1 MNLIRLHFPSD
12 ALHSYVDVT
21 VCLPKKMKTPLEEK
35 SYGSSEVYPY
45 VILLHGALD
54 CGDSWLTHTDL
65 EDLVDSTGI
74 AAVLPSCGNSFYLDE
89 PDGLSWFTY
98 ITEELPEYLQSILPL
113 SAGRHARFIGGL
125 SMGGY
130 GALYTALKKPNL
142 FGKVFSMS
150 GAVDIRR
157 TASFVSSCG
166 ASLPSHL
173 RNRRV
178 LKGSDS
184 DLFALCEGAD
194 AENMPAL
201 FLSCGREDFLYG
213 DNQNFLKALHSAD
226 IPYRWS
232 EDSGNHDW
240 NFWKQSL
247 CDAFAFLTD

>member
-54 CGDSWLTHTDL
+54 CGDSWLTHTEL
-65 EDLVDSTGI
+65 EDLVEKTHI

-98 ITEELPEYLQSILPL
+98 ITEELPAYLQSILPL
-113 SAGRHARFIGGL
+113 SDKREARFIGGL

-130 GALYTALKKPNL
+130 GALYAAMKKPTL
-142 FGKVFSMS
+142 FGKAFSLS
-150 GAVDIRR
+150 GAVEIRR
-157 TASFVSSCG
+157 TASFVSQCG

-173 RNRRV
+173 RERRS
-178 LKGSDS
+178 LKGGEY
-184 DLFALCEGAD
+184 DLFKLCES
-194 AENMPAL
+194 AELSALPPL
-201 FLSCGREDFLYG
+201 FLTCGKEDFLYT
-213 DNQNFLKALHSAD
+213 DNTNFKKALDAAGIS
-226 IPYRWS
+226 YRWS

-240 NFWKQSL
+240 DFWKRAL
-247 CDAFAFLTD
+247 PEAFTFLSE